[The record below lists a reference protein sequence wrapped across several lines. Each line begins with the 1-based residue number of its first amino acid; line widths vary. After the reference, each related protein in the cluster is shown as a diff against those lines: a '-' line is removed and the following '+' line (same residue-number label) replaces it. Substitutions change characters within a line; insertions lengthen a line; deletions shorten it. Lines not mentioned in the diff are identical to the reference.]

1 MSLLRDGAGVPS
13 GATATRSP
21 SPEAYRRRP
30 RAITAL
36 VLLLVLSACARPE
49 LTDPID
55 ALPLDEPPTPAPPVG
70 REHLPP
76 VIDGS
81 TGWATPYA
89 SDPKGSDTG
98 FVGPVTPEGSGEL
111 HFVGV
116 GADGRTRWSTE
127 RNPSCTGFTLTRTTR
142 GEDLVVLLDSDAAPD
157 RGLLATRTTA
167 AAFDPDTGHKVWG
180 PTDVPGTWV
189 GPGLVFAQI
198 AHTVM
203 NADTGPAVALSADTG
218 AVVADERQGD
228 TVLHEYHGT
237 VVLHRDGG
245 LRAIDSLSDEE
256 LWRGA
261 DLPLPDTLDEGGQG
275 TTLAY
280 GPRPVSDSAPLTV
293 LTWERGGSTVFTVHD
308 LRNGRS
314 LGEFSAQTEPVS
326 IGDDH
331 GRAVVA
337 GVSARSG
344 ESVMVGWDGG
354 SGDEVWSVE
363 AAPGE
368 RPVRIVSG
376 YLYTSLGEENRVRS
390 MSDGELLGS
399 GRWEIPVAGTAGE
412 AVTMTLSG
420 DADDSYVVFAAHGAD
435 QERQGT

>member
-1 MSLLRDGAGVPS
+1 MSPLRDGVGVPS
-13 GATATRSP
+13 RATATRSP
-21 SPEAYRRRP
+21 SLEAFGRRP
-30 RAITAL
+30 RAVAAL
-36 VLLLVLSACARPE
+36 VLLLILSACARPE
-49 LTDPID
+49 LADPVD
-55 ALPLDEPPTPAPPVG
+55 ALPLDEPPAPAPPVEQ
-70 REHLPP
+70 EHLPE

-111 HFVGV
+111 HFVGM
-116 GADGRTRWSTE
+116 GADGRARWSTE

-218 AVVADERQGD
+218 AVVADERKGD

-237 VVLHRDGG
+237 VVLYRDGG
-245 LRAIDSLSDEE
+245 LRVIDALSGEE
-256 LWRGA
+256 LWDGA
-261 DLPLPDTLDEGGQG
+261 DLPLPDTLAETGEGI
-275 TTLAY
+275 TLGY

-293 LTWERGGSTVFTVHD
+293 LTWERDGSTVFTVHD
-308 LRNGRS
+308 LRNGRY
-314 LGEFSAQTEPVS
+314 LAEFSARTEPVS

-331 GRAVVA
+331 GRAVVT

-344 ESVMVGWDGG
+344 EPVMVGWDGDFE
-354 SGDEVWSVE
+354 DEAWSVE
-363 AAPGE
+363 TEAGE

-376 YLYTSLGEENRVRS
+376 HLYTSLGEENRVRS

-412 AVTMTLSG
+412 AVALTLSG
-420 DADDSYVVFAAHGAD
+420 DGDDSYAVFAAHGAD
-435 QERQGT
+435 HEREGT